1 LLKLRAFNPHQ
12 PNKNAAKASAASS
25 NSGDVDCPLRAKFR
39 KSALA
44 RLEARV
50 DFVDDIKPATAT
62 NNAVC
67 AVTLG
72 KRFQGI
78 TDFHL
83 TGLS

>member
-1 LLKLRAFNPHQ
+1 MKIRVFKLDQ

-25 NSGDVDCPLRAKFR
+25 NSGDVICPVGANFSQ
-39 KSALA
+39 SALA

-50 DFVDDIKPATAT
+50 DFVDDIKPATAA
-62 NNAVC
+62 NNAIG
-67 AVTLG
+67 AMTLG

>member
-1 LLKLRAFNPHQ
+1 MRVFQPHQ

-25 NSGDVDCPLRAKFR
+25 NSGDVNCPAGAKLNS
-39 KSALA
+39 SALA

-62 NNAVC
+62 NNAIC

>member
-1 LLKLRAFNPHQ
+1 LKIRAFKPHQ
-12 PNKNAAKASAASS
+12 PNKNAAKTFAASS
-25 NSGDVDCPLRAKFR
+25 NSGDVNCPVRANFSQ
-39 KSALA
+39 SALA

-67 AVTLG
+67 AVALG

>member
-1 LLKLRAFNPHQ
+1 LKSRKFRPIQ
-12 PNKNAAKASAASS
+12 PNKNAAKSSAASS
-25 NSGDVDCPLRAKFR
+25 NSGDIHCPVRAKFSR
-39 KSALA
+39 SALT

-62 NNAVC
+62 NYAVC

-72 KRFQGI
+72 KRFQRI